1 MKLLKLFINFWKG
14 IWNIIKSMK
23 GWRGIL
29 SLLLVWLI
37 ISGAGLIILGYI
49 LAIPTLRT
57 IGYSMYIF
65 WLGSMTPLMPLTI
78 ALALIVQRFI
88 FQDRSISVKN
98 IKQQFKKAFE
108 KEEKKEKEKE

>member
-1 MKLLKLFINFWKG
+1 
-14 IWNIIKSMK
+14 
-23 GWRGIL
+23 
-29 SLLLVWLI
+29 
-37 ISGAGLIILGYI
+37 
-49 LAIPTLRT
+49 
-57 IGYSMYIF
+57 
-65 WLGSMTPLMPLTI
+65 MTPLMPLTI

>member
-23 GWRGIL
+23 GGRGIL

-65 WLGSMTPLMPLTI
+65 WLGPMTPLMPLTI